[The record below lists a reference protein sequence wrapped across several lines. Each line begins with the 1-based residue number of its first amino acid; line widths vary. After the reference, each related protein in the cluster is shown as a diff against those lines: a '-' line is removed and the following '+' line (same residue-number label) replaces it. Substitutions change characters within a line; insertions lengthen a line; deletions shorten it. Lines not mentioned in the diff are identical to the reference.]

1 MLTAYV
7 FCLAIGGGL
16 LALSLFGDF
25 LDSDVDV
32 ALDADVDVDSDLG
45 DVAAGTG
52 IAQVFSVRA
61 LINAVFGFGAAGS
74 LLHLVWGGGQ
84 PMLTAAIAG
93 GTGLASGALIS
104 TVFAYLKRTESGAL
118 KGEDSFVGLTGEVS
132 LEIRPGSHGTVSV
145 RRGDRRL
152 RLRARPA
159 DASEG
164 APALRPGQPVV
175 VVEMNDGIAAVAPVG
190 PKLLED

>member
-7 FCLAIGGGL
+7 FCLAVGGGL
-16 LALSLFGDF
+16 LALSFFGDF
-25 LDSDVDV
+25 LEGDVD
-32 ALDADVDVDSDLG
+32 LDTDVDVDADLDG
-45 DVAAGTG
+45 VAAGTG

-61 LINAVFGFGAAGS
+61 LINAIFGFGAAGA

-93 GTGLASGALIS
+93 ATGLGSGALIS
-104 TVFAYLKRTESGAL
+104 TVFAYLRRTESGTL
-118 KGEDSFVGLTGEVS
+118 KGEESFVGLTGEVS
-132 LEIRPGSHGTVSV
+132 LEVGPDSHGTVTV
-145 RRGDRRL
+145 RRGDRRV
-152 RLRARPA
+152 RLRARTA
-159 DASEG
+159 DGSGG
-164 APALRPGQPVV
+164 APALSPGQPVV

>member
-7 FCLAIGGGL
+7 FCLAVGGGL
-16 LALSLFGDF
+16 LALSFFGDF
-25 LDSDVDV
+25 LEADVD
-32 ALDADVDVDSDLG
+32 LDADVDVDA
-45 DVAAGTG
+45 DVDGISAGTG

-61 LINAVFGFGAAGS
+61 LINAIFGFGAAGA

-93 GTGLASGALIS
+93 ATGLGSGALIS

-118 KGEDSFVGLTGEVS
+118 KGEESFVGLTGEVS
-132 LEIRPGSHGTVSV
+132 LEVGPGSHGTVTV
-145 RRGDRRL
+145 RRGDRRV
-152 RLRARPA
+152 RLRARA
-159 DASEG
+159 AEASRG
-164 APALRPGQPVV
+164 TPALGPGQAVV
-175 VVEMNDGIAAVAPVG
+175 VVDMNDGIAAVAPVG